1 MIKFKL
7 EWFWSDE
14 GLTELGA
21 ASLSL
26 LTILL
31 FWLFIIWFFGG
42 YGRKATTHTEAESE
56 CARLQTIV
64 KLETNKKNPSRKT
77 LKETRK
83 KMQRM
88 SCSEKL

>member
-7 EWFWSDE
+7 EWFWTDD

-21 ASLSL
+21 ATLSL

-56 CARLQTIV
+56 AARQKAIDM
-64 KLETNKKNPSRKT
+64 LED
-77 LKETRK
+77 
-83 KMQRM
+83 
-88 SCSEKL
+88 EKR